1 MNRLDAEELVSIIM
15 PVYNCE
21 KYLEESITSVKKKT
35 YKNWELIIVDDD
47 STDKSWNEI
56 EKNTKGYEDK
66 TKIIHL
72 EKNKGAANARNIGLT
87 HSTGKYIAFLDA
99 DDIWQDN
106 KLEVQ
111 IKFMK
116 ENNYDFTYTAYTY
129 LKGKNTKQVKKI
141 PSKLTYNQALKNT
154 IILTSTVLIN
164 TEKINIKL
172 LVMPDIKRGQD
183 TATWWGILKQG
194 NTAYGLDKR
203 LTVYRRRKDSLSFK
217 KKIALKRTWNLYR
230 NVEKFSIIQALYYY
244 TFYAWN
250 AIKRRIE

>member
-21 KYLEESITSVKKKT
+21 KYLEESITSVKKQT

-66 TKIIHL
+66 TKIINL

-106 KLEVQ
+106 KL
-111 IKFMK
+111 
-116 ENNYDFTYTAYTY
+116 
-129 LKGKNTKQVKKI
+129 
-141 PSKLTYNQALKNT
+141 
-154 IILTSTVLIN
+154 
-164 TEKINIKL
+164 
-172 LVMPDIKRGQD
+172 
-183 TATWWGILKQG
+183 
-194 NTAYGLDKR
+194 
-203 LTVYRRRKDSLSFK
+203 
-217 KKIALKRTWNLYR
+217 
-230 NVEKFSIIQALYYY
+230 
-244 TFYAWN
+244 
-250 AIKRRIE
+250 